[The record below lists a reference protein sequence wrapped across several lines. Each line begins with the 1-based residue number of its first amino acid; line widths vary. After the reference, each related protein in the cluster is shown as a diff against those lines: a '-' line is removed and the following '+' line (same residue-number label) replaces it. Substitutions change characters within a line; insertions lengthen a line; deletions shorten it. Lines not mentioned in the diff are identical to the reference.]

1 MRSKAARLPLVL
13 LFNPVTYN
21 THMQIRGKK
30 QDLDA
35 CKVFSSTC
43 ETECCAHLACV
54 TDNACS
60 EATVAVRHSY
70 LACSSHVEC

>member
-1 MRSKAARLPLVL
+1 MRSNAARLPLVL

-30 QDLDA
+30 QEHDT

-43 ETECCAHLACV
+43 ETECRAHLACV
-54 TDNACS
+54 TDHACS
-60 EATVAVRHSY
+60 EARVAVTHSY
-70 LACSSHVEC
+70 LGCSSDVEC